1 MTTLIRLRIKKSVLS
16 VKSVVYKKFTDN
28 LLSKKQL
35 AVKFLHF
42 FPLFRLYLCNFYYF
56 CTHNGQGHKK
66 EISKVSEIGART
78 FREYS
83 GGLYARS

>member
-1 MTTLIRLRIKKSVLS
+1 

-42 FPLFRLYLCNFYYF
+42 FRFFAF
-56 CTHNGQGHKK
+56 
-66 EISKVSEIGART
+66 ISAIFITFALKNQRRT
-78 FREYS
+78 PAF
-83 GGLYARS
+83 

>member
-1 MTTLIRLRIKKSVLS
+1 MLS

-42 FPLFRLYLCNFYYF
+42 FGFFAFISAIFITFASIY
-56 CTHNGQGHKK
+56 GQGHKK
-66 EISKVSEIGART
+66 EIPTLSEIGART
-78 FREYS
+78 FREHS
-83 GGLYARS
+83 GGIYARS